1 MPLGDPANAAASG
14 ESERSSALRKFEE
27 EDMPAT
33 AALKLKV
40 PFYGHARQYHSIKKE
55 IDDAFHAVLE
65 SEAYVMGPTLG
76 RFEKELAQYFAMKHA
91 VGVNSGTDALWL
103 AFFALGLKPGEE
115 VITTANTFFA
125 TAEAIWIA
133 GGKAVF
139 VDSDPA
145 TNNIDPTKIEAAI
158 TPRTVGIVPVHLYGH
173 CANMKAIHA
182 IAKKHKLWVVEDNA
196 QSIDAHGD
204 GFRQG
209 ELSDAVC
216 TSFIIQ
222 KNLGTFGDGGA
233 IVTNRD
239 DIEQTVRRLRNHGS
253 TKRSVHSFGF
263 NSRLD
268 DLHAAFLSVKLKH
281 VTRWT
286 EQRRAWAQRYTEG
299 LKGSSFKLP
308 KEMPGYRHV
317 YHLYVI
323 EHHKRDH
330 LTQFLVDNGIDAK
343 QHYPIAIHQ
352 QEGYPWGKLADPHP
366 QVPNAE
372 ANAAQCVSL
381 PMFPELT
388 RDEVDYTIE
397 KLKEWDAKHGW

>member
-1 MPLGDPANAAASG
+1 MPVSTT
-14 ESERSSALRKFEE
+14 SA
-27 EDMPAT
+27 
-33 AALKLKV
+33 KLKV
-40 PFYGHARQYHSIKKE
+40 PFYGHVRQYHNIKRE
-55 IDDAFHAVLE
+55 IDDAFHAVME
-65 SEAYVMGPTLG
+65 SGAYVMGPGLA
-76 RFEKELAQYFAMKHA
+76 RFEKELAQYFSMKHA

-103 AFFALGLKPGEE
+103 AFFALGIQPGDE

-133 GGKAVF
+133 GGKTVF

-145 TNNIDPTKIEAAI
+145 TNNIDPSKIEAAI

-173 CANMKAIHA
+173 CADMKAVSA
-182 IAKKHKLWVVEDNA
+182 IARKHKLWVVEDNA

-204 GFRQG
+204 GFKQG

-233 IVTNRD
+233 VITNRQD
-239 DIEQTVRRLRNHGS
+239 VEQTIRRLRNHGS
-253 TKRSVHSFGF
+253 VKRSVHSFGF

-281 VTRWT
+281 IAHWT
-286 EQRRAWAQRYTEG
+286 DQRRAWAKRYTDG
-299 LKGSSFKLP
+299 LKGTSFKLP
-308 KEMPGYRHV
+308 KEVPGYRHV

-330 LTQFLVDNGIDAK
+330 LTQFLLDNGIDAK

-366 QVPNAE
+366 CVPNAE
-372 ANAAQCVSL
+372 RNAAECVSL

-388 RDEVDYTIE
+388 AEEVDYTIA
-397 KLKEWDAKHGW
+397 KLKEWDGQFGW